1 MSEQG
6 TTARP
11 ATAVPAPTGWN
22 TWDVRTH
29 TGMSRLP
36 SGPRLR
42 LGLLGPDGPV
52 LDGFTWRDG
61 LERLGPHTVDGSH
74 AEVTVRA
81 AGRRLRLLFA
91 GGPGDVLHVRA
102 ETTGRLV
109 LALEGLTGANG
120 PQAAS
125 VGTGAPPESPGG
137 TGGIGGS
144 TVLPGAPGGVGGSAV
159 LPGVPGGVEGAAESA
174 DVAGGAGGTV
184 GSSDAPGGSGV
195 PARASG
201 AVGAYVVGDGCAG
214 GMRWAVTASA
224 PARRLAGPAD
234 ELLLVFGGRGAGSGT
249 VDLRIAPAGVPGTVA
264 ETGGVLAAGRAAADR
279 TLPRSGGWLGAA
291 ADALTRAVT
300 WNTVHAPDLG
310 RVLTPTSRDFVC
322 AARQGFYGTW
332 ALHAWDT
339 FFTGLA
345 ASAVD
350 RDYARGIFT
359 QILPYA
365 DRSGMLPNRVSDDR
379 GRTDDRSQPPVGA
392 LTVHQAYLAGGL
404 SDGTRDTALLHAT
417 FPALL
422 AWHDWWPRARRGP
435 HGLLAWGSDPV
446 VGDPGS
452 ATLDRARRESG
463 LDDSPMYDEARYDP
477 VTHTMDLADVG
488 LNALHIADAEA
499 LAEMAG
505 LLGEDATAGRLRAE
519 AATAARA
526 ADLLLWD
533 GARGGYRNLTSAGVH
548 DPHVSPTMLYALL
561 GGLPDA
567 GRASAVAADLLRP
580 EVLGGARPL
589 PSVARDDPGFAAT
602 YWRGRIWAPMA
613 YLAVRGLRRY
623 GLTELS
629 RPVVGALLRLF
640 LDEWREYGHVRE
652 NYPAVEGENLTGLE
666 KRSDG
671 LMAWGG
677 LLAYLAFGE
686 LADAR
691 PDGWRFAH
699 PGEPAELRNL
709 PLGEGRLDVRAADRL
724 TVRLDGRV
732 LLDLA
737 PGVVVHAYRRTG
749 DRVTG
754 TAEGTG
760 DLLVTPPGG
769 GPPVRWEVRGGARS
783 FGLGPDAEGTGDAT
797 EGSGT

>member
-1 MSEQG
+1 MNEG
-6 TTARP
+6 RR
-11 ATAVPAPTGWN
+11 AVTPVPTGWN

-29 TGMSRLP
+29 TGMNRLP
-36 SGPRLR
+36 DGPRVR
-42 LGLLGPDGPV
+42 FGVLGPDGPV

-61 LERLGPHTVDGSH
+61 LERLGPHTVDGSY

-81 AGRRLRLLFA
+81 AGHRLRLEFA
-91 GGPGDVLHVRA
+91 GGPGDILHVRA
-102 ETTGRLV
+102 ESTGRIVLSLERTEGPEDRVGTV
-109 LALEGLTGANG
+109 LAGGIRWTVTASSPARRVASPPVLVYDG
-120 PQAAS
+120 PGTVYLRVAP
-125 VGTGAPPESPGG
+125 VGTP
-137 TGGIGGS
+137 
-144 TVLPGAPGGVGGSAV
+144 
-159 LPGVPGGVEGAAESA
+159 
-174 DVAGGAGGTV
+174 GTV
-184 GSSDAPGGSGV
+184 GGT
-195 PARASG
+195 PA
-201 AVGAYVVGDGCAG
+201 
-214 GMRWAVTASA
+214 
-224 PARRLAGPAD
+224 
-234 ELLLVFGGRGAGSGT
+234 
-249 VDLRIAPAGVPGTVA
+249 
-264 ETGGVLAAGRAAADR
+264 VLAARRAATDR
-279 TLPRSGGWLGAA
+279 TRLRSGGWLGAA

-300 WNTVHAPDLG
+300 WNTIYAPDLG

-322 AARQGFYGTW
+322 AERKGFYGTW

-350 RDYARGIFT
+350 RDYARGIFG

-365 DRSGMLPNRVSDDR
+365 DAAGMIPNRISDER

-392 LTVHQAYLAGGL
+392 LTVYQAYLAGGL
-404 SDGTRDTALLHAT
+404 SSETRDRALLDDT

-446 VGDPGS
+446 AGDPAS
-452 ATLDRARRESG
+452 ATLDRAKRESG

-499 LAEMAG
+499 LAEIAT
-505 LLGEDATAGRLRAE
+505 LLGERATADRLHAE
-519 AATAARA
+519 AATAKAV
-526 ADLLLWD
+526 ADRLLWD
-533 GARGGYRNLTSAGVH
+533 GDRNGYRNLTSTGTH

-567 GRASAVAADLLRP
+567 DRAAAMATELLRP
-580 EVLGGARPL
+580 EVLGGVRPL
-589 PSVARDDPGFAAT
+589 PSVARDDPGFEAT

-629 RPVVGALLRLF
+629 RPVVDALLRLF
-640 LDEWREYGHVRE
+640 LDEWRVHGHVRE
-652 NYPAVEGENLTGLE
+652 NYPAVEGENLTSFQ

-724 TVRLDGRV
+724 TVHLDGRV
-732 LLDLA
+732 LLDMA
-737 PGVVVHAYRRTG
+737 PGVVVRGYRRTG

-754 TAEGTG
+754 IAEGDG
-760 DLLVTPPGG
+760 DLLVTPPDG
-769 GPPVRWEVRGGARS
+769 GPPVPMEVPGGTRR
-783 FGLGPDAEGTGDAT
+783 FTVGPER
-797 EGSGT
+797 SGT

>member
-1 MSEQG
+1 MSVRGTGQG
-6 TTARP
+6 HPTVT
-11 ATAVPAPTGWN
+11 PAPTGWN

-36 SGPRLR
+36 SGPRVR
-42 LGLLGPDGPV
+42 FGLLGPEGPV

-61 LERLGPHTVDGSH
+61 LERLGPHTVDGSY

-81 AGRRLRLLFA
+81 AGHRLRLVLA
-91 GGPGDVLHVRA
+91 GGPEDVLHVRA

-109 LALEGLTGANG
+109 VSVDGAVEADGTVEADGAETAEDLAG
-120 PQAAS
+120 
-125 VGTGAPPESPGG
+125 
-137 TGGIGGS
+137 
-144 TVLPGAPGGVGGSAV
+144 AV
-159 LPGVPGGVEGAAESA
+159 L
-174 DVAGGAGGTV
+174 AGGL
-184 GSSDAPGGSGV
+184 
-195 PARASG
+195 
-201 AVGAYVVGDGCAG
+201 
-214 GMRWAVTASA
+214 RWTVTASS
-224 PARRLAGPAD
+224 PARRIEGPAHA
-234 ELLLVFGGRGAGSGT
+234 LVLAFDGPDAAPGT
-249 VDLRIAPAGVPGTVA
+249 VDLRIAPADAPGTV
-264 ETGGVLAAGRAAADR
+264 TGTGTVLAARRADADR
-279 TLPRSGGWLGAA
+279 TRLRSGGWLGAA

-300 WNTVHAPDLG
+300 WNTVYAPDIG

-322 AARQGFYGTW
+322 AERKGFYGTW

-350 RDYARGIFT
+350 RDYARGIFQ

-365 DRSGMLPNRVSDDR
+365 DESGMIPNRVSDDR

-392 LTVHQAYLAGGL
+392 LTVYQAYLAGGL
-404 SDGTRDTALLHAT
+404 SHATRDTALLDDT
-417 FPALL
+417 YPALL

-435 HGLLAWGSDPV
+435 YGLLAWGSDPIP
-446 VGDPGS
+446 GDSAS
-452 ATLDRARRESG
+452 ATLDRAKRESG

-499 LAEMAG
+499 LAEIAG
-505 LLGEDATAGRLRAE
+505 ILGEQTTADRLSAE
-519 AATAARA
+519 AATARA
-526 ADLLLWD
+526 VADRLLWD
-533 GARGGYRNLTSAGVH
+533 GERTGYRNLTSAGAH

-567 GRASAVAADLLRP
+567 DRAAAVAADLLRP
-580 EVLGGARPL
+580 EVLGGVRPL
-589 PSVARDDPGFAAT
+589 PSVARNDPGFAAT

-623 GLTELS
+623 GLNELS
-629 RPVVGALLRLF
+629 RPVVRALLRLF

-652 NYPAVEGENLTGLE
+652 NYPAVEGENLTSFQ

-691 PDGWRFAH
+691 SDGWRFAH
-699 PGEPAELRNL
+699 PGEPAELCNL
-709 PLGEGRLDVRAADRL
+709 PLGEGRLDVRAAARL
-724 TVRLDGRV
+724 TVHLDGRV
-732 LLDLA
+732 LLDMA
-737 PGVVVHAYRRTG
+737 PGVVVRGYRRTV
-749 DRVTG
+749 DRVSG
-754 TAEGTG
+754 IAEGDG

-769 GPPVRWEVRGGARS
+769 PPVPVDVRGGGPRR
-783 FGLGPDAEGTGDAT
+783 FTFGPDREPGDGADGDGADSADDVR
-797 EGSGT
+797 EGSGS

>member
-1 MSEQG
+1 MNEHG
-6 TTARP
+6 TGEPRTA
-11 ATAVPAPTGWN
+11 ATPAPTGWN

-36 SGPRLR
+36 SGPRVR
-42 LGLLGPDGPV
+42 FGVLGPDGPV

-61 LERLGPHTVDGSH
+61 LERLGPHTVDGGY

-81 AGRRLRLLFA
+81 AGHRLRLAFA
-91 GGPGDVLHVRA
+91 GGPGDTLHVRA
-102 ETTGRLV
+102 ESTGRVV
-109 LALEGLTGANG
+109 L
-120 PQAAS
+120 S
-125 VGTGAPPESPGG
+125 
-137 TGGIGGS
+137 
-144 TVLPGAPGGVGGSAV
+144 
-159 LPGVPGGVEGAAESA
+159 VEGAEGTE
-174 DVAGGAGGTV
+174 DPVGTVLAGGI
-184 GSSDAPGGSGV
+184 
-195 PARASG
+195 
-201 AVGAYVVGDGCAG
+201 
-214 GMRWAVTASA
+214 RWTVTASS
-224 PARRLAGPAD
+224 PAHRLESPPVLAYDRP
-234 ELLLVFGGRGAGSGT
+234 GT
-249 VDLRIAPAGVPGTVA
+249 VYLRIAPADTPGTVDGTPA
-264 ETGGVLAAGRAAADR
+264 VLAARRAATDR
-279 TLPRSGGWLGAA
+279 TRLRSGGWLGAA

-300 WNTVHAPDLG
+300 WNTIYAPDIG

-322 AARQGFYGTW
+322 AERKGFYGTW

-350 RDYARGIFT
+350 RDYARGIFG

-365 DRSGMLPNRVSDDR
+365 DAAGMIPNRISDER

-392 LTVHQAYLAGGL
+392 LTVYQAYLAGGL
-404 SDGTRDTALLHAT
+404 SSETRDRALLDDT

-435 HGLLAWGSDPV
+435 HGLLAWGSDPIAD
-446 VGDPGS
+446 DPAS
-452 ATLDRARRESG
+452 ATLDRAKRESG

-499 LAEMAG
+499 LAEIAA
-505 LLGEDATAGRLRAE
+505 LLGEPATADRLRAE
-519 AATAARA
+519 AATAKAVAGR
-526 ADLLLWD
+526 LLWD
-533 GARGGYRNLTSAGVH
+533 SDRKGYRNLTSTGTH

-567 GRASAVAADLLRP
+567 DRAAAVAADLLQP

-589 PSVARDDPGFAAT
+589 PSVARNDPGFAAT

-623 GLTELS
+623 GLAEVS

-640 LDEWREYGHVRE
+640 LDEWRVHGHVRE
-652 NYPAVEGENLTGLE
+652 NYPAVEGENVTGFQ

-699 PGEPAELRNL
+699 PGEPAELCNL
-709 PLGEGRLDVRAADRL
+709 PLGEGRLDVRAAARL
-724 TVRLDGRV
+724 TVHLDGRV
-732 LLDLA
+732 LLDTA
-737 PGVVVHAYRRTG
+737 PGVVVRGYRRTG

-754 TAEGTG
+754 IAEGDG
-760 DLLVTPPGG
+760 DLLVTPPDG
-769 GPPVRWEVRGGARS
+769 GPPVPMEVHGGTRR
-783 FGLGPDAEGTGDAT
+783 FTVGP
-797 EGSGT
+797 EGSGA

>member
-1 MSEQG
+1 M
-6 TTARP
+6 TP
-11 ATAVPAPTGWN
+11 AATGWN

-29 TGMSRLP
+29 TGMNLLP
-36 SGPRLR
+36 SGPRVR
-42 LGLLGPDGPV
+42 FGVLGPEGPV

-61 LERLGPHTVDGSH
+61 LDRLGHHTVDGSF

-81 AGRRLRLLFA
+81 ADHRLRLIFA
-91 GGPGDVLHVRA
+91 GGPGEVLHARA
-102 ETTGRLV
+102 ESTGTVVLSVEDLDGVEPDPDAASPACTV
-109 LALEGLTGANG
+109 LAGGRRWTLT
-120 PQAAS
+120 
-125 VGTGAPPESPGG
+125 T
-137 TGGIGGS
+137 
-144 TVLPGAPGGVGGSAV
+144 
-159 LPGVPGGVEGAAESA
+159 
-174 DVAGGAGGTV
+174 
-184 GSSDAPGGSGV
+184 SS
-195 PARASG
+195 
-201 AVGAYVVGDGCAG
+201 
-214 GMRWAVTASA
+214 
-224 PARRLAGPAD
+224 PARRLDGPAHT
-234 ELLLVFGGRGAGSGT
+234 LVLAFGTRGDGAA
-249 VDLRIAPAGVPGTVA
+249 VDLRIAPEQAPGTVA
-264 ETGGVLAAGRAAADR
+264 GTGDVLAARRADADR
-279 TLPRSGGWLGAA
+279 TRLRSGGWLGAA

-300 WNTVHAPDLG
+300 WNTIHAPDIG
-310 RVLTPTSRDFVC
+310 QVLTPTSRDFVS
-322 AARQGFYGTW
+322 AERKGFYGTW

-350 RDYARGIFT
+350 RDYARGVFG
-359 QILPYA
+359 QILTYA
-365 DRSGMLPNRVSDDR
+365 DEAGMIPNRVSDDR

-392 LTVHQAYLAGGL
+392 LTVYQAYLAGGL
-404 SDGTRDTALLHAT
+404 SPETRDTALLDDT

-446 VGDPGS
+446 ADDPAS
-452 ATLDRARRESG
+452 ATLDRAKRESG
-463 LDDSPMYDEARYDP
+463 LDDSPMYDEAVYDP
-477 VTHTMDLADVG
+477 ATHTMDLADVG

-499 LAEMAG
+499 LAEIADI
-505 LLGEDATAGRLRAE
+505 LGEHATVGRLRTE
-519 AATAARA
+519 AGAAKEV
-526 ADLLLWD
+526 ADRLLWD
-533 GARGGYRNLTSAGVH
+533 DDRGGYRNLTATGTH

-561 GGLPDA
+561 GGLPED
-567 GRASAVAADLLRP
+567 GRARAMATELLRP
-580 EVLGGARPL
+580 EALGGVRPL
-589 PSVARDDPGFAAT
+589 PSVARNDPGFAAT

-652 NYPAVEGENLTGLE
+652 NYPAVDGENLTGLQ

-699 PGEPAELRNL
+699 PGEPAELCNL

-724 TVRLDGRV
+724 TVALDGRV
-732 LLDLA
+732 LLDMA
-737 PGVVVHAYRRTG
+737 PGVVVRGYRLTA

-754 TAEGTG
+754 TADGTG

-769 GPPVRWEVRGGARS
+769 GPPVPVDVGGGSRSFVFGQDGGPAEREAPVTTGGPIDEVDEVGEGGAD
-783 FGLGPDAEGTGDAT
+783 GEAGEVGAGGVGDADRAGAAR
-797 EGSGT
+797 EGSGG

>member
-1 MSEQG
+1 MSDSGAEERRATG
-6 TTARP
+6 T
-11 ATAVPAPTGWN
+11 PAPTGWN

-36 SGPRLR
+36 SGPRVR
-42 LGLLGPDGPV
+42 FGVLGPEGPV

-61 LERLGPHTVDGSH
+61 LERLGPHTVDGTY

-81 AGRRLRLLFA
+81 AGHRLRLEFA
-91 GGPGDVLHVRA
+91 GGPGDILHVRA
-102 ETTGRLV
+102 ESTGRVV
-109 LALEGLTGANG
+109 LSVEGLTGIDDPPAG
-120 PQAAS
+120 PDT
-125 VGTGAPPESPGG
+125 GT
-137 TGGIGGS
+137 
-144 TVLPGAPGGVGGSAV
+144 L
-159 LPGVPGGVEGAAESA
+159 L
-174 DVAGGAGGTV
+174 AGGL
-184 GSSDAPGGSGV
+184 
-195 PARASG
+195 
-201 AVGAYVVGDGCAG
+201 
-214 GMRWAVTASA
+214 RWTVTASSA
-224 PARRLAGPAD
+224 VHRVEGPAD
-234 ELLLVFGGRGAGSGT
+234 ALILALGSPGT
-249 VDLRIAPAGVPGTVA
+249 AELRIAPADAPGTVA
-264 ETGGVLAAGRAAADR
+264 ETAGVLAAHRAASDR
-279 TLPRSGGWLGAA
+279 ARLRSRGWLGAA

-300 WNTVHAPDLG
+300 WNTVHAPDIG
-310 RVLTPTSRDFVC
+310 RVLTPTSRDFVS
-322 AARQGFYGTW
+322 AERKGFYGTW

-339 FFTGLA
+339 FFTGLV

-350 RDYARGIFT
+350 RDYARGIFE

-365 DRSGMLPNRVSDDR
+365 DATGMIPNRISDDR
-379 GRTDDRSQPPVGA
+379 GRTGDRSQPPVGA
-392 LTVHQAYLAGGL
+392 LTVYQAYLAGGL
-404 SDGTRDTALLHAT
+404 SPGTRDTTLLDRT

-446 VGDPGS
+446 AGDAAS

-477 VTHTMDLADVG
+477 ATHTMDLADVG

-499 LAEMAG
+499 LAEIAG
-505 LLGEDATAGRLRAE
+505 ILGERATADRLRAE
-519 AATAARA
+519 AATAKAV
-526 ADLLLWD
+526 ADRLLWD
-533 GARGGYRNLTSAGVH
+533 EERNGYRNLTSAGTH

-567 GRASAVAADLLRP
+567 RRAAATAADLLRP
-580 EVLGGARPL
+580 EVLGGVRPL

-623 GLTELS
+623 GLTGLS
-629 RPVVGALLRLF
+629 RPVVGDLLRLF
-640 LDEWREYGHVRE
+640 LDEWRVHGHVRE
-652 NYPAVEGENLTGLE
+652 NYPAVEGENLTRFE

-699 PGEPAELRNL
+699 PGEPAELGNL
-709 PLGEGRLDVRAADRL
+709 PLGEGRLDVRADRRL
-724 TVRLDGRV
+724 TVGLDGRV
-732 LLDLA
+732 LLDMA
-737 PGVVVHAYRRTG
+737 PGVVVRGYRRTA
-749 DRVTG
+749 DRVSG

-760 DLLVTPPGG
+760 DVLVTPPDG
-769 GPPVRWEVRGGARS
+769 GPPVPVDVRGGARS
-783 FGLGPDAEGTGDAT
+783 FTFGADGAGDVAEGSD
-797 EGSGT
+797 S

>member
-1 MSEQG
+1 MS
-6 TTARP
+6 
-11 ATAVPAPTGWN
+11 AVTPAPTGWN

-36 SGPRLR
+36 DGPRVR
-42 LGLLGPDGPV
+42 FGVLGPDGPV

-61 LERLGPHTVDGSH
+61 LDLLGPHTVDGTY

-81 AGRRLRLLFA
+81 AGHRLRLVFA
-91 GGPGDVLHVRA
+91 GGPGDVLDARA
-102 ETTGRLV
+102 ESTGVIV
-109 LALEGLTGANG
+109 LSVEGLDAIEEPTHGIRWTLTTSTPGRRIEGPTGALTL
-120 PQAAS
+120 AFETEAS
-125 VGTGAPPESPGG
+125 DNA
-137 TGGIGGS
+137 
-144 TVLPGAPGGVGGSAV
+144 
-159 LPGVPGGVEGAAESA
+159 
-174 DVAGGAGGTV
+174 
-184 GSSDAPGGSGV
+184 
-195 PARASG
+195 
-201 AVGAYVVGDGCAG
+201 
-214 GMRWAVTASA
+214 
-224 PARRLAGPAD
+224 
-234 ELLLVFGGRGAGSGT
+234 
-249 VDLRIAPAGVPGTVA
+249 VDLRIAPTTSAPHRGAGNCATSPHD
-264 ETGGVLAAGRAAADR
+264 AAAERRHTAAR
-279 TLPRSGGWLGAA
+279 TAQRTSVRSTGWLGEAA
-291 ADALTRAVT
+291 SALTRAVT
-300 WNTVHAPDLG
+300 WNTIHAPDID

-322 AARQGFYGTW
+322 AERNGFYGTW

-350 RDYARGIFT
+350 RDYARGIFG

-365 DRSGMLPNRVSDDR
+365 DEAGMIPNRVSDER

-404 SDGTRDTALLHAT
+404 SPGTRDTTLLTDT

-435 HGLLAWGSDPV
+435 HGLLAWGSDPIAD
-446 VGDPGS
+446 DPAS

-477 VTHTMDLADVG
+477 ATHTMDLADVG

-499 LAEMAG
+499 LADIAG
-505 LLGEDATAGRLRAE
+505 ILGQGATADRLRAE
-519 AATAARA
+519 AATARA
-526 ADLLLWD
+526 VADRLLWD
-533 GARGGYRNLTSAGVH
+533 EERGGYRNLTAAGAH
-548 DPHVSPTMLYALL
+548 DPHVSPTLLYALL

-567 GRASAVAADLLRP
+567 DRAAAMATDLLRP

-589 PSVARDDPGFAAT
+589 PSVARNDPGFAAT

-623 GLTELS
+623 ELTELS

-652 NYPAVEGENLTGLE
+652 NYPAVAGENLTGLQ

-699 PGEPAELRNL
+699 PGEPAELCNL
-709 PLGEGRLDVRAADRL
+709 PLGEGRLDVRAAGRL
-724 TVRLDGRV
+724 TVGLDGRT

-737 PGVVVHAYRRTG
+737 PGVVVRGYLLTG
-749 DRVTG
+749 DRVSG
-754 TAEGTG
+754 TAEGVG

-769 GPPVRWEVRGGARS
+769 GPPVRVEVAGGPRS
-783 FGLGPDAEGTGDAT
+783 FTFGPAGGRHAQ

>member
-1 MSEQG
+1 MSEG
-6 TTARP
+6 RTKESRAAEERTDERRAAVAP
-11 ATAVPAPTGWN
+11 AATGWN

-29 TGMSRLP
+29 TGMSVLP
-36 SGPRLR
+36 SGPRTR
-42 LGLLGPDGPV
+42 FGVLGPGGPV

-61 LERLGPHTVDGSH
+61 LERLGHHTVDGTY

-81 AGRRLRLLFA
+81 AGHRLRLEFA
-91 GGPGDVLHVRA
+91 GGPGEVLHARA
-102 ETTGRLV
+102 ESTGAVVLSVEGLDGVDDRTPRPDRAGAASAGTFLLATVLAGGLRWTVSASSPAHRIEGPAHALV
-109 LALEGLTGANG
+109 LAFDTRPAEPDDETGSHPG
-120 PQAAS
+120 P
-125 VGTGAPPESPGG
+125 V
-137 TGGIGGS
+137 
-144 TVLPGAPGGVGGSAV
+144 
-159 LPGVPGGVEGAAESA
+159 
-174 DVAGGAGGTV
+174 
-184 GSSDAPGGSGV
+184 
-195 PARASG
+195 
-201 AVGAYVVGDGCAG
+201 
-214 GMRWAVTASA
+214 
-224 PARRLAGPAD
+224 
-234 ELLLVFGGRGAGSGT
+234 T
-249 VDLRIAPAGVPGTVA
+249 VDVRIAPERAPGTAA
-264 ETGGVLAAGRAAADR
+264 ETRDVLAARRAATDR
-279 TLPRSGGWLGAA
+279 TRLRSGGWLGDAA
-291 ADALTRAVT
+291 AALTRAVT
-300 WNTVHAPDLG
+300 WNTIHAPDID
-310 RVLTPTSRDFVC
+310 RVLTLTSRDFVC
-322 AARQGFYGTW
+322 AERKGFYGTW

-350 RDYARGIFT
+350 RDYARGVFG

-365 DRSGMLPNRVSDDR
+365 DAAGMIPNRISDER

-392 LTVHQAYLAGGL
+392 LTVYQAYLAGGL
-404 SDGTRDTALLHAT
+404 SPGTRDTALLEDT

-446 VGDPGS
+446 AGDPAS
-452 ATLDRARRESG
+452 ATLDRAKRESG
-463 LDDSPMYDEARYDP
+463 LDDSPMYDESLYDP
-477 VTHTMDLADVG
+477 ATHTMDLADVG

-499 LAEMAG
+499 LADIAG
-505 LLGEDATAGRLRAE
+505 ILGER
-519 AATAARA
+519 ATAARLRTEATA
-526 ADLLLWD
+526 AKEVAGRLLWD
-533 GARGGYRNLTSAGVH
+533 GERGGYRNLTAAGEH

-561 GGLPDA
+561 GGLPEA
-567 GRASAVAADLLRP
+567 GRAAAVAADLLRP
-580 EVLGGARPL
+580 EALGGVRPL
-589 PSVARDDPGFAAT
+589 PSVARNDPGFAAT

-623 GLTELS
+623 ELTELS

-652 NYPAVEGENLTGLE
+652 NYPAVDGENLTGLQ

-699 PGEPAELRNL
+699 PGEPAELCGL
-709 PLGEGRLDVRAADRL
+709 PLGDGRLDVRAAGRL
-724 TVRLDGRV
+724 TVALDGKL

-737 PGVVVHAYRRTG
+737 PGVVVRGYRLTP

-754 TAEGTG
+754 TADGDG

-769 GPPVRWEVRGGARS
+769 GPPVQVDVRGGPRS
-783 FGLGPDAEGTGDAT
+783 FTFGPDGGPAGRAAPAATGGDADSAGNAR

>member
-1 MSEQG
+1 MSES
-6 TTARP
+6 P
-11 ATAVPAPTGWN
+11 AAVTPAPTGWN

-36 SGPRLR
+36 DGPRVR
-42 LGLLGPDGPV
+42 FGVLGPDGPV

-61 LERLGPHTVDGSH
+61 LDRLGPHTVDGSY

-81 AGRRLRLLFA
+81 AGHRLRLVFA
-91 GGPGDVLHVRA
+91 GGPGDVLDARA
-102 ETTGRLV
+102 ESTGVIV
-109 LALEGLTGANG
+109 LSMEGLDDIEEPTDGIRWTLTTSTSARRIEG
-120 PQAAS
+120 P
-125 VGTGAPPESPGG
+125 
-137 TGGIGGS
+137 
-144 TVLPGAPGGVGGSAV
+144 
-159 LPGVPGGVEGAAESA
+159 EGALTLAFDTEA
-174 DVAGGAGGTV
+174 
-184 GSSDAPGGSGV
+184 SDNA
-195 PARASG
+195 
-201 AVGAYVVGDGCAG
+201 
-214 GMRWAVTASA
+214 
-224 PARRLAGPAD
+224 
-234 ELLLVFGGRGAGSGT
+234 
-249 VDLRIAPAGVPGTVA
+249 VDLRIAPTTSAPHGGAGNCATSPNGAADDRRHITA
-264 ETGGVLAAGRAAADR
+264 LTAGRLAAHRAAADR
-279 TLPRSGGWLGAA
+279 TRLCSTGWLGEAA
-291 ADALTRAVT
+291 PALTRAVT
-300 WNTVHAPDLG
+300 WNTIYAPDLG

-322 AARQGFYGTW
+322 AERKGFYGTW

-350 RDYARGIFT
+350 RDYARGIFG

-365 DRSGMLPNRVSDDR
+365 DEAGMIPNRISDER

-404 SDGTRDTALLHAT
+404 SPGTRDTTLLTDT

-435 HGLLAWGSDPV
+435 HGLLAWGSDPIAD
-446 VGDPGS
+446 DPAS

-477 VTHTMDLADVG
+477 ATHTMDLADVG

-499 LAEMAG
+499 LADIADV
-505 LLGEDATAGRLRAE
+505 LGQGTTAGRLRAE
-519 AATAARA
+519 AATARA
-526 ADLLLWD
+526 VADRLLWD
-533 GARGGYRNLTSAGVH
+533 EERGGYRNLTAAGAH

-567 GRASAVAADLLRP
+567 DRAAAMATDLLRP

-589 PSVARDDPGFAAT
+589 PSVARNDPGFAAT

-623 GLTELS
+623 DLTELS

-652 NYPAVEGENLTGLE
+652 NYPAVAGENLTGLQ

-699 PGEPAELRNL
+699 PGEPAELCNL
-709 PLGEGRLDVRAADRL
+709 PLGEGRLDIRAADRL
-724 TVRLDGRV
+724 TVGLDGRT

-737 PGVVVHAYRRTG
+737 PGVVVRGYLLTG
-749 DRVTG
+749 DRVSG
-754 TAEGTG
+754 TAEGVG

-769 GPPVRWEVRGGARS
+769 GPPVRVEVTGGPRS
-783 FGLGPDAEGTGDAT
+783 FMFGPVGGRHAR

>member
-1 MSEQG
+1 MSGQHATTG
-6 TTARP
+6 T
-11 ATAVPAPTGWN
+11 PAPTGWN

-29 TGMSRLP
+29 TGMSLLP
-36 SGPRLR
+36 AGPRVR
-42 LGLLGPDGPV
+42 FGVLGPEGSV

-61 LERLGPHTVDGSH
+61 LDRLGPHTVDGTY

-81 AGRRLRLLFA
+81 ADRRLRLLFA
-91 GGPGDVLHVRA
+91 GGPGEVLHARA
-102 ETTGRLV
+102 ECTGGVV
-109 LALEGLTGANG
+109 LSVEGLD
-120 PQAAS
+120 
-125 VGTGAPPESPGG
+125 
-137 TGGIGGS
+137 
-144 TVLPGAPGGVGGSAV
+144 GV
-159 LPGVPGGVEGAAESA
+159 ESA
-174 DVAGGAGGTV
+174 DAPTAGSVTTATVRAGGARWTLTLSV
-184 GSSDAPGGSGV
+184 PG
-195 PARASG
+195 R
-201 AVGAYVVGDGCAG
+201 
-214 GMRWAVTASA
+214 RTAS
-224 PARRLAGPAD
+224 PAHT
-234 ELLLVFGGRGAGSGT
+234 LLLVFDGEASTGAGPVT
-249 VDLRIAPAGVPGTVA
+249 VDLCVAPQAEPGAVAG
-264 ETGGVLAAGRAAADR
+264 TGAVLASRRAASDR
-279 TLPRSGGWLGAA
+279 TGVRSGGWLGDA

-300 WNTVHAPDLG
+300 WNTIHAPDID
-310 RVLTPTSRDFVC
+310 RVLTPTSRDFVNVE
-322 AARQGFYGTW
+322 RKGFYGTW

-350 RDYARGIFT
+350 RDYARGVFG

-365 DRSGMLPNRVSDDR
+365 DEAGMIPNRVSDDG

-392 LTVHQAYLAGGL
+392 LTVYQAYLAGGL
-404 SDGTRDTALLHAT
+404 SPATRDTALLDAT

-435 HGLLAWGSDPV
+435 HGLLAWGSDPIA
-446 VGDPGS
+446 GDPAS

-463 LDDSPMYDEARYDP
+463 LDDSPMYDESLYDP
-477 VTHTMDLADVG
+477 ATHTMDLADVG

-499 LAEMAG
+499 LADIAAI
-505 LLGEDATAGRLRAE
+505 LGERATAGRLRAE
-519 AATAARA
+519 AAAARA
-526 ADLLLWD
+526 VADRLLWD
-533 GARGGYRNLTSAGVH
+533 DERGGYRNLTAAGTH

-561 GGLPDA
+561 GGLPEPA
-567 GRASAVAADLLRP
+567 RAAAVAADLLRP
-580 EVLGGARPL
+580 DVLGGARPL
-589 PSVARDDPGFAAT
+589 PSVARNDPGFAAT

-623 GLTELS
+623 ELTALS

-640 LDEWREYGHVRE
+640 LDEWREHGHVRE
-652 NYPAVEGENLTGLE
+652 NYPAADGENLTGLQ

-699 PGEPAELRNL
+699 PGEPADLCNL
-709 PLGEGRLDVRAADRL
+709 PLGDGRLDIRAADRL
-724 TVRLDGRV
+724 TVGLVGQV
-732 LLDLA
+732 LLDMA
-737 PGVVVHAYRRTG
+737 PGIVVTAYQLTA

-769 GPPVRWEVRGGARS
+769 GPPVPLEVRGEPRRFT
-783 FGLGPDAEGTGDAT
+783 FGPGGRPAGHEPGTTDPAGTTGPTRTGGDT
-797 EGSGT
+797 PEGSGI

>member
-1 MSEQG
+1 MNEHG
-6 TTARP
+6 TGEPR
-11 ATAVPAPTGWN
+11 TAVTPAPTGWN

-36 SGPRLR
+36 SGPRVR
-42 LGLLGPDGPV
+42 FGVLGPEGPV

-61 LERLGPHTVDGSH
+61 LERLGPHTVDGGY

-81 AGRRLRLLFA
+81 AGHRLRLAFA
-91 GGPGDVLHVRA
+91 GGPGDILHVRA
-102 ETTGRLV
+102 ESTGRIV
-109 LALEGLTGANG
+109 L
-120 PQAAS
+120 S
-125 VGTGAPPESPGG
+125 
-137 TGGIGGS
+137 
-144 TVLPGAPGGVGGSAV
+144 
-159 LPGVPGGVEGAAESA
+159 VEGAEGAEG
-174 DVAGGAGGTV
+174 VAGPEDPVGTALAGGI
-184 GSSDAPGGSGV
+184 
-195 PARASG
+195 
-201 AVGAYVVGDGCAG
+201 
-214 GMRWAVTASA
+214 RWTVTASS
-224 PARRLAGPAD
+224 PARRVASPPVLVYDGPGTVYLRVAPAGTP
-234 ELLLVFGGRGAGSGT
+234 GT
-249 VDLRIAPAGVPGTVA
+249 VDGSPA
-264 ETGGVLAAGRAAADR
+264 VLAARRATTDR
-279 TLPRSGGWLGAA
+279 TRLRSGGWLGAA

-300 WNTVHAPDLG
+300 WNTIYAPDLG

-322 AARQGFYGTW
+322 AERKGFYGTW

-350 RDYARGIFT
+350 RDYARGIFG

-365 DRSGMLPNRVSDDR
+365 DAAGMIPNRISDER

-392 LTVHQAYLAGGL
+392 LTVYQAYLAGGL
-404 SDGTRDTALLHAT
+404 SSETRDRELLDAT

-446 VGDPGS
+446 DGDPAS
-452 ATLDRARRESG
+452 ATLDRAKRESG

-499 LAEMAG
+499 LAEIAA
-505 LLGEDATAGRLRAE
+505 LLGERATAGRLRAE
-519 AATAARA
+519 AATAKAV
-526 ADLLLWD
+526 ADRLLWD
-533 GARGGYRNLTSAGVH
+533 GDRNGYRNLTSTGTH

-567 GRASAVAADLLRP
+567 DRAAAMATELLRP
-580 EVLGGARPL
+580 EVLGGVRPL
-589 PSVARDDPGFAAT
+589 PSVARDDPGFEAT

-629 RPVVGALLRLF
+629 RPVVDALLRLF
-640 LDEWREYGHVRE
+640 LDEWRVHGHVRE
-652 NYPAVEGENLTGLE
+652 NYPAVEGENLTSFQ

-699 PGEPAELRNL
+699 PGEPAELCNL

-724 TVRLDGRV
+724 TVHLDGRV
-732 LLDLA
+732 LLDMA
-737 PGVVVHAYRRTG
+737 PGVVVRGYRRTG

-754 TAEGTG
+754 IAEGDG
-760 DLLVTPPGG
+760 DLLVTPPDG
-769 GPPVRWEVRGGARS
+769 GPPVPMEVPGGTRE
-783 FGLGPDAEGTGDAT
+783 FTVGP

>member
-1 MSEQG
+1 MSE
-6 TTARP
+6 RP
-11 ATAVPAPTGWN
+11 AAVTPAPAGWN

-36 SGPRLR
+36 AGPRVR
-42 LGLLGPDGPV
+42 FGVLGPDGPV

-61 LERLGPHTVDGSH
+61 LDRLGPHTVDGSY

-81 AGRRLRLLFA
+81 AGHRLRLVFA
-91 GGPGDVLHVRA
+91 GGPGDVLDARA
-102 ETTGRLV
+102 ESTGVIV
-109 LALEGLTGANG
+109 L
-120 PQAAS
+120 S
-125 VGTGAPPESPGG
+125 VGDFDAIEELTDVTSIVRVGG
-137 TGGIGGS
+137 TRW
-144 TVLPGAPGGVGGSAV
+144 TV
-159 LPGVPGGVEGAAESA
+159 
-174 DVAGGAGGTV
+174 T
-184 GSSDAPGGSGV
+184 
-195 PARASG
+195 
-201 AVGAYVVGDGCAG
+201 
-214 GMRWAVTASA
+214 TSA
-224 PARRLAGPAD
+224 PARRIEGRADTLTLAFDTEASDNVELRITPAT
-234 ELLLVFGGRGAGSGT
+234 LAPQRGAGNCATSHDG
-249 VDLRIAPAGVPGTVA
+249 
-264 ETGGVLAAGRAAADR
+264 AAAERRHIAAR
-279 TLPRSGGWLGAA
+279 TAQRTSLRSTGWLGEAA
-291 ADALTRAVT
+291 SALTRAVT
-300 WNTVHAPDLG
+300 WNTIYAPDIG

-322 AARQGFYGTW
+322 AERKGFYGTW

-350 RDYARGIFT
+350 RDYARGIFG

-365 DRSGMLPNRVSDDR
+365 DAAGMIPNRVSDER

-404 SDGTRDTALLHAT
+404 SPETRDTTLLTDT

-446 VGDPGS
+446 PDDPAS
-452 ATLDRARRESG
+452 ATLDRAKRESG
-463 LDDSPMYDEARYDP
+463 LDDSPMYDEARYDAA
-477 VTHTMDLADVG
+477 THTMDLADVG

-499 LAEMAG
+499 LAEIAG
-505 LLGEDATAGRLRAE
+505 ILGQEATADRLRAE
-519 AATAARA
+519 AATARA
-526 ADLLLWD
+526 DADRLLWD
-533 GARGGYRNLTSAGVH
+533 EEHRGYRNLTSAGAH

-567 GRASAVAADLLRP
+567 DRAAAMATDLLRP
-580 EVLGGARPL
+580 DVLGGARPL
-589 PSVARDDPGFAAT
+589 PSVARNDPGFAAT

-623 GLTELS
+623 ELTELS

-652 NYPAVEGENLTGLE
+652 NYPAVAGENLTGLR

-691 PDGWRFAH
+691 TDGWRFAH
-699 PGEPAELRNL
+699 PGEPAELCNL

-724 TVRLDGRV
+724 TVGLDGRV
-732 LLDLA
+732 LLDMA
-737 PGVVVHAYRRTG
+737 PGVVVRGYRLTG
-749 DRVTG
+749 SQVSG
-754 TAEGTG
+754 TAEGVG
-760 DLLVTPPGG
+760 DVLVTPPGG
-769 GPPVRWEVRGGARS
+769 GPPVPVDVRGAPRS
-783 FGLGPDAEGTGDAT
+783 FVFGPDGGRDAQD
-797 EGSGT
+797 GSGT

>member
-1 MSEQG
+1 MNAHG
-6 TTARP
+6 TGEPRTAG
-11 ATAVPAPTGWN
+11 TPAPTGWN

-36 SGPRLR
+36 SGPRVR
-42 LGLLGPDGPV
+42 FGVLGPDGPV

-61 LERLGPHTVDGSH
+61 LERLGPHTVDGGY

-81 AGRRLRLLFA
+81 AGHRLRLTFA
-91 GGPGDVLHVRA
+91 GGPGDILHVRA

-109 LALEGLTGANG
+109 L
-120 PQAAS
+120 S
-125 VGTGAPPESPGG
+125 
-137 TGGIGGS
+137 
-144 TVLPGAPGGVGGSAV
+144 
-159 LPGVPGGVEGAAESA
+159 VEGAEGTE
-174 DVAGGAGGTV
+174 DPVGTV
-184 GSSDAPGGSGV
+184 LA
-195 PARASG
+195 
-201 AVGAYVVGDGCAG
+201 DGIH
-214 GMRWAVTASA
+214 WTVTASS
-224 PARRLAGPAD
+224 PARRVESPPVLAYDGP
-234 ELLLVFGGRGAGSGT
+234 GT
-249 VDLRIAPAGVPGTVA
+249 VYLRIAPADTPGTVDGTPA
-264 ETGGVLAAGRAAADR
+264 VLAARRAATDR
-279 TLPRSGGWLGAA
+279 TRLRSGGWLGPA

-300 WNTVHAPDLG
+300 WNTIHAPDIG

-322 AARQGFYGTW
+322 AARKGFYGTW

-350 RDYARGIFT
+350 RDYARGIFG

-365 DRSGMLPNRVSDDR
+365 DAAGMIPNRISDER

-392 LTVHQAYLAGGL
+392 LTVYQAYLAGGL
-404 SDGTRDTALLHAT
+404 SSGTRDRALLDDT

-435 HGLLAWGSDPV
+435 HGLLAWGSDPIA
-446 VGDPGS
+446 GDPAS

-499 LAEMAG
+499 LAEIAA
-505 LLGEDATAGRLRAE
+505 LLGEPATADRLRAE
-519 AATAARA
+519 AATAKAV
-526 ADLLLWD
+526 ADRLLWD
-533 GARGGYRNLTSAGVH
+533 SDRNGYRNLTSAGTH

-567 GRASAVAADLLRP
+567 DRAAAVAPDLLRP
-580 EVLGGARPL
+580 EVLGGPRPL
-589 PSVARDDPGFAAT
+589 PSVARNDPGVAAT

-613 YLAVRGLRRY
+613 YLAVQGLRRY

-640 LDEWREYGHVRE
+640 LDEWRLHGHVRE
-652 NYPAVEGENLTGLE
+652 NYPAVEGENVTSFQ

-699 PGEPAELRNL
+699 PGEPAQLCNL
-709 PLGEGRLDVRAADRL
+709 PLGEGRLDVRAAARL
-724 TVRLDGRV
+724 TVHLDGRV
-732 LLDLA
+732 LLDMA
-737 PGVVVHAYRRTG
+737 PGVVVRGYRRTG

-754 TAEGTG
+754 TAEGDG
-760 DLLVTPPGG
+760 DLLVTPPDG
-769 GPPVRWEVRGGARS
+769 GPPVPMEVHGGTRR
-783 FGLGPDAEGTGDAT
+783 FTVGP
-797 EGSGT
+797 EGSGA

>member
-1 MSEQG
+1 MSERR
-6 TTARP
+6 A
-11 ATAVPAPTGWN
+11 AVTPAPTGWN

-36 SGPRLR
+36 SGPRVR
-42 LGLLGPDGPV
+42 FGVLGPDDPV

-61 LERLGPHTVDGSH
+61 LDRLGPHTVDGSY

-81 AGRRLRLLFA
+81 AGHRLRLVFA
-91 GGPGDVLHVRA
+91 GGPGDVLDVRA
-102 ETTGRLV
+102 ESTGVIVASVEGLHAIEEPTGR
-109 LALEGLTGANG
+109 T
-120 PQAAS
+120 
-125 VGTGAPPESPGG
+125 
-137 TGGIGGS
+137 
-144 TVLPGAPGGVGGSAV
+144 AV
-159 LPGVPGGVEGAAESA
+159 VR
-174 DVAGGAGGTV
+174 AGGLRWTV
-184 GSSDAPGGSGV
+184 TTS
-195 PARASG
+195 
-201 AVGAYVVGDGCAG
+201 
-214 GMRWAVTASA
+214 T
-224 PARRLAGPAD
+224 PARRIEGPAD
-234 ELLLVFGGRGAGSGT
+234 ALLLAFDAEPSDNA
-249 VDLRIAPAGVPGTVA
+249 VDLRITSATSAPRRGAGNRATSPRGA
-264 ETGGVLAAGRAAADR
+264 APERRHEAALAAAH
-279 TLPRSGGWLGAA
+279 TQLRSTGWLGAA
-291 ADALTRAVT
+291 ASALTRAVT
-300 WNTVHAPDLG
+300 WNTVYAPDLG

-322 AARQGFYGTW
+322 AERKGFYGTW

-350 RDYARGIFT
+350 RDYARGIFG

-365 DRSGMLPNRVSDDR
+365 DAAGMIPNRISDER

-404 SDGTRDTALLHAT
+404 SPETRDTTLLADT

-446 VGDPGS
+446 PDDPAS

-477 VTHTMDLADVG
+477 ATHTMDLADVG

-499 LAEMAG
+499 LAEIAEV
-505 LLGEDATAGRLRAE
+505 LGQGATADRLRAE
-519 AATAARA
+519 AATARA
-526 ADLLLWD
+526 AADRLLWD
-533 GARGGYRNLTSAGVH
+533 EEHRGYRNLTSAGAH

-567 GRASAVAADLLRP
+567 GRAAAMATDLLRP
-580 EVLGGARPL
+580 EVLGGTRPL
-589 PSVARDDPGFAAT
+589 PSVARNDPGFAAT

-623 GLTELS
+623 ELTELS

-640 LDEWREYGHVRE
+640 LDEWREHGHVRE
-652 NYPAVEGENLTGLE
+652 NYPAVAGENLTGLQ

-691 PDGWRFAH
+691 TEGWRFAH
-699 PGEPAELRNL
+699 PGEPAELCNL

-724 TVRLDGRV
+724 TVGLDGRV
-732 LLDLA
+732 LLDMA
-737 PGVVVHAYRRTG
+737 PGVVVRGYRLTG
-749 DRVTG
+749 DRVSG
-754 TAEGTG
+754 TAEGVG
-760 DLLVTPPGG
+760 DVLVTPPGG
-769 GPPVRWEVRGGARS
+769 GPPVPVDVKGAPRS
-783 FGLGPDAEGTGDAT
+783 FVFGPDRGRAAQD
-797 EGSGT
+797 GSGT

>member
-1 MSEQG
+1 MSERG
-6 TTARP
+6 TTDRR
-11 ATAVPAPTGWN
+11 ATVTPAPTGWN

-36 SGPRLR
+36 SGPRVR
-42 LGLLGPDGPV
+42 LGVLGPEGPV

-61 LERLGPHTVDGSH
+61 LERLGPHTVDGTY

-81 AGRRLRLLFA
+81 AGHRLRLVFA
-91 GGPGDVLHVRA
+91 GGPGDILHVRA
-102 ETTGRLV
+102 ETTGHVVMSVEGLAGIDEPTGPPDAAGGVPAGTFLVGTVLAGGIRWTVTASSPARRVESPAHALV
-109 LALEGLTGANG
+109 LAF
-120 PQAAS
+120 
-125 VGTGAPPESPGG
+125 GG
-137 TGGIGGS
+137 T
-144 TVLPGAPGGVGGSAV
+144 
-159 LPGVPGGVEGAAESA
+159 
-174 DVAGGAGGTV
+174 DAGPGTV
-184 GSSDAPGGSGV
+184 
-195 PARASG
+195 
-201 AVGAYVVGDGCAG
+201 
-214 GMRWAVTASA
+214 
-224 PARRLAGPAD
+224 
-234 ELLLVFGGRGAGSGT
+234 E
-249 VDLRIAPAGVPGTVA
+249 LRIAPAGAPGTVA
-264 ETGGVLAAGRAAADR
+264 QTGSVLAARRAAADR
-279 TLPRSGGWLGAA
+279 TRLRSGGWLGAA

-300 WNTVHAPDLG
+300 WNTIYAPDIG

-322 AARQGFYGTW
+322 AERKGFYGTW

-350 RDYARGIFT
+350 RDYARGVFG
-359 QILPYA
+359 QVLPYA
-365 DRSGMLPNRVSDDR
+365 DEAGMIPNRISDDR

-392 LTVHQAYLAGGL
+392 LTVYQAYLAGGL
-404 SDGTRDTALLHAT
+404 SPETRDAALLEGT

-422 AWHDWWPRARRGP
+422 AWHDWWPWARRGP
-435 HGLLAWGSDPV
+435 HGLLAWGSDPIA
-446 VGDPGS
+446 GDSAS
-452 ATLDRARRESG
+452 ATLDRAKRESG

-499 LAEMAG
+499 LAEIAG
-505 LLGEDATAGRLRAE
+505 ILGERATADRLHAE
-519 AATAARA
+519 AATARA
-526 ADLLLWD
+526 VADRLLWD
-533 GARGGYRNLTSAGVH
+533 GERGGYRNLTSAGAH

-567 GRASAVAADLLRP
+567 GRAAAVAADLLRP
-580 EVLGGARPL
+580 EVLGGVRPL
-589 PSVARDDPGFAAT
+589 PSVARNDPGFAAT

-613 YLAVRGLRRY
+613 YLAVSGLRRY

-640 LDEWREYGHVRE
+640 LDEWRTYGHVRE
-652 NYPAVEGENLTGLE
+652 NYPAVDGENLTSLQ

-691 PDGWRFAH
+691 SDGWRFAH
-699 PGEPAELRNL
+699 PGEPAELCNL
-709 PLGEGRLDVRAADRL
+709 PLGEGRLDVRAAGRL
-724 TVRLDGRV
+724 TVRLEGRV
-732 LLDLA
+732 LLDMA
-737 PGVVVHAYRRTG
+737 PGVVVRGYLRTG

-754 TAEGTG
+754 TAEGIG

-769 GPPVRWEVRGGARS
+769 GPPVPVEVRGGPRR
-783 FGLGPDAEGTGDAT
+783 FTFGPDGRPAERAAPAPAGSVAGDDADSAGDARK
-797 EGSGT
+797 ESGT

>member
-1 MSEQG
+1 MSETRATTG
-6 TTARP
+6 T
-11 ATAVPAPTGWN
+11 PAPVGWN

-29 TGMSRLP
+29 TGMSALP
-36 SGPRLR
+36 SGPRVR
-42 LGLLGPDGPV
+42 FGVPGPDGPV

-61 LERLGPHTVDGSH
+61 LERLGPHTVDGSY
-74 AEVTVRA
+74 AEVTVA
-81 AGRRLRLLFA
+81 AVGHRLRLVFA
-91 GGPGDVLHVRA
+91 GGPGDVLHARA
-102 ETTGRLV
+102 ECAAGVV
-109 LALEGLTGANG
+109 LSVEGLEGLDGVDDGTEIAN
-120 PQAAS
+120 
-125 VGTGAPPESPGG
+125 
-137 TGGIGGS
+137 
-144 TVLPGAPGGVGGSAV
+144 VLVGG
-159 LPGVPGGVEGAAESA
+159 
-174 DVAGGAGGTV
+174 
-184 GSSDAPGGSGV
+184 
-195 PARASG
+195 AR
-201 AVGAYVVGDGCAG
+201 
-214 GMRWAVTASA
+214 WTVTASA
-224 PARRLAGPAD
+224 PARRIESPPGALVLAFEA
-234 ELLLVFGGRGAGSGT
+234 GT
-249 VDLRIAPAGVPGTVA
+249 VDLRVAPEHTRGTA
-264 ETGGVLAAGRAAADR
+264 EETAAVLDARRSASDR
-279 TLPRSGGWLGAA
+279 TRLRSGGWLGDA

-300 WNTVHAPDLG
+300 WNTVHAPDID
-310 RVLTPTSRDFVC
+310 RVLTPTSRDFVS
-322 AARQGFYGTW
+322 AERKGFYGTW

-350 RDYARGIFT
+350 RDYARGVFG

-365 DRSGMLPNRVSDDR
+365 DEAGMIPNRISDDG

-392 LTVHQAYLAGGL
+392 LTVYQAYLAGGL
-404 SDGTRDTALLHAT
+404 SPGTRDTALLEDT

-435 HGLLAWGSDPV
+435 HGLLAWGSDPIAD
-446 VGDPGS
+446 DPAS
-452 ATLDRARRESG
+452 ATLDRAKRESG

-477 VTHTMDLADVG
+477 ATRTMDLADVG

-499 LAEMAG
+499 LAAIADT
-505 LLGEDATAGRLRAE
+505 LGERATATRLRTE
-519 AATAARA
+519 AAAAKEV
-526 ADLLLWD
+526 ADRLLWD
-533 GARGGYRNLTSAGVH
+533 AGRGGYRNLTAAGVH

-561 GGLPDA
+561 GGLPDPE
-567 GRASAVAADLLRP
+567 RAAATAADLLRP
-580 EVLGGARPL
+580 EALGGVRPL
-589 PSVARDDPGFAAT
+589 PSVARNDPGFAAT

-640 LDEWREYGHVRE
+640 LDEWREHGHVRE
-652 NYPAVEGENLTGLE
+652 NYPATDGENLTGLQ

-699 PGEPAELRNL
+699 PGEPAELLNL
-709 PLGEGRLDVRAADRL
+709 PLGDGRLDIRAADRL
-724 TVRLDGRV
+724 TVELDGRV

-737 PGVVVHAYRRTG
+737 PGVVVRGYRLTAE
-749 DRVTG
+749 RVTG

-769 GPPVRWEVRGGARS
+769 GPPVPVDVRGGPRS
-783 FGLGPDAEGTGDAT
+783 FAFGPDGGPAEREAPAATGRT
-797 EGSGT
+797 RVGVNTPEGSGI